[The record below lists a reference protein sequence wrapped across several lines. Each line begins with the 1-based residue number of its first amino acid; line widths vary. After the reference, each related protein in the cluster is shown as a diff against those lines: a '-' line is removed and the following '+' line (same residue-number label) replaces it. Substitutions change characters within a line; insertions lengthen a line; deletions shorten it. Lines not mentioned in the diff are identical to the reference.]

1 MDDKKI
7 LEVLNDIFK
16 DIFDDDTLEIAAE
29 TTQEDIEEWDSLAN
43 INIVFAVEDEFDI
56 KFDVEEITKMKS
68 VAVFIDEIKKRLA

>member
-68 VAVFIDEIKKRLA
+68 VAVFIDEIKKKLA